1 MSEQSKQQTQNLI
14 DKYFVGQ
21 SNNELVINTNNMNNF
36 LREFSELVISRTLDV
51 AFNMK
56 DEQ

>member
-1 MSEQSKQQTQNLI
+1 MKNTEKNTKILI

-21 SNNELVINTNNMNNF
+21 SNNELVIKDIDMNNF

-56 DEQ
+56 DEA

>member
-1 MSEQSKQQTQNLI
+1 MNEQSKQQTQNLI
-14 DKYFVGQ
+14 NKYFVGQ

-56 DEQ
+56 DE

>member
-1 MSEQSKQQTQNLI
+1 MKNTEKNTKILI

-56 DEQ
+56 DE